1 MCEMSDMILYGLET
15 ETTHPEGLFDDLSFL
30 DCWENEK
37 KVTRNLFMFCGL
49 KNVKISKKRDFEQ
62 KSCWDIF
69 QTIAD
74 IDIIFFWSR
83 NTSHEL
89 TLNPSSDV

>member
-1 MCEMSDMILYGLET
+1 
-15 ETTHPEGLFDDLSFL
+15 
-30 DCWENEK
+30 
-37 KVTRNLFMFCGL
+37 MFFGL
-49 KNVKISKKRDFEQ
+49 KNVKMAKKRDFEQ

-74 IDIIFFWSR
+74 IGIIFFGGR
-83 NTSHEL
+83 NTSHEP